1 MDNHDF
7 IKDWMEGKISR
18 EELENRKSKGD
29 PDVEQFEAIIT
40 RSAGLKTPDKLTK
53 EQAWEKL
60 RGKLTEEPGQ
70 EAKVVKMNRWI
81 PISIA
86 ASVSLLVISSIFL
99 FTDTTVS
106 TSLAETKVFVLPD
119 GSEVFMNADSEISF
133 NKIFWQSDRHV
144 SLKGEAFFEVIK
156 GSTFTVETND
166 GTVTVLGTSFN
177 VNARPTLFEVA
188 CFKGSV
194 KVARE
199 PHGVILTKGQY
210 TKLEGNKLS
219 DPASFDN
226 TKATWR
232 SGDFYFEQ
240 KPLYAVIDE
249 LERQFNVEIVF
260 QGDDTRLYTGYFNT
274 KKLDEALTMVFKPMG
289 LGYQV
294 ESNKKIVVQ

>member
-18 EELENRKSKGD
+18 EELEKRKSKGD
-29 PDVEQFEAIIT
+29 PDIEQFEAIIT
-40 RSAGLKTPDKLTK
+40 RSGALKTPDKLTK

-60 RGKLTEEPGQ
+60 RSKLTEEPRQ

-81 PISIA
+81 PIGIA
-86 ASVSLLVISSIFL
+86 ASISLVVISFFFL
-99 FTDTTVS
+99 FTDSAVS

-119 GSEVFMNADSEISF
+119 GSEVFLNADSEISF
-133 NKIFWQSDRHV
+133 NKIFWESDRHV
-144 SLKGEAFFEVIK
+144 LLKGEAFFEVKK

-188 CFKGSV
+188 CFTGRV
-194 KVARE
+194 KVASG
-199 PHGVILTKGQY
+199 PHGVILTKGQF

-219 DPASFDN
+219 EAAGLDN

-240 KPLYAVIDE
+240 KPLYVVIDE

-260 QGDDTRLYTGYFNT
+260 KGDDTRLYTGYFNT
-274 KKLDEALTMVFKPMG
+274 KNLDEALTMVFKPMG
-289 LGYQV
+289 LVHQV